1 MAEAPVPV
9 DLSSNLAKAGTL
21 PDVLKKSTIDW
32 NRVKKVDG
40 AFDTVPTIKARG
52 AELTLD
58 KDNFP
63 NADKMRKGTEIS
75 VGDSKTNLV
84 DHVLQ
89 DEQLR
94 VILQEGMRL
103 NVLNEA
109 DFKGMGLEPKNFQKG
124 EVAGLQIPGLN
135 RLQKSEAISLI
146 LHRLGESNSR
156 TTSQFLDEAS
166 KLILNPKDVT
176 LLNKVGGTLSNQS
189 LINALAAGG
198 REELNK
204 YIVEQGY
211 QPFAMEDE
219 QPLRRVMA
227 KLVNED
233 YGDEGVTR
241 VMKETTPFF
250 ADRKDVKLEDGTMVE
265 KVGVPE
271 YSALIDMRVA
281 QAMTNAMMPPEFH
294 LTIARI
300 ESQIASTKDVAQAED
315 LRDAIT
321 RTKRNAYAALMN
333 VYGVDGFQKDGT
345 AYKSLEI
352 GVDDQNEIMSM
363 TQKIK
368 ESARF
373 KETQDM
379 TMFEANRASL
389 AQITAEVTGLDPVK
403 LQQITMAFPIEM
415 TVESLREEAR
425 KNLLSEDVVE
435 VDVKNKLSN
444 SFILFVNEGFQKK
457 NTGLRPIE
465 ESLLKKFFLKTY
477 DTERSMLSGKGS
489 LRNFKDADAPTKVKI
504 GSPEAV
510 NMGAKGLRLLFDRT
524 VTEQRYDFETY
535 KAMLIKGAA
544 EVSVEKA
551 GTVLEQGLDKKAVD
565 NVAIRDEANAMNE
578 AFDKRSATDEALAEN
593 KRRDEVDDAIAED
606 KARDEAIKVE
616 EEAQRSKEAEADARR
631 QELQNIQELHEA
643 EAAYNSR
650 TIEQSLN
657 YAAGGGDEL
666 SVKIQNGDVTSAD
679 INQAMDSLLGL
690 PHSMRH
696 FARARRWMAERA
708 LVTNKDK
715 KETYQRL
722 AEHRQEALD
731 AEEEKRKR
739 NQEQAVNQLGEVP
752 TVPTVKINPVQDENN
767 EEEIDLDSL
776 FLDLDE
782 KSVGTAEQPPLA
794 DDADIPPFLK
804 NRK

>member
-1 MAEAPVPV
+1 MPEAPVPV
-9 DLSSNLAKAGTL
+9 DLSSNLAKAGRL
-21 PDVLKKSTIDW
+21 PDVLKNSTIDW

-75 VGDSKTNLV
+75 VGDNRTNLV

-94 VILQEGMRL
+94 VMLQEGMRL
-103 NVLNEA
+103 NILNES

-124 EVAGLQIPGLN
+124 ETAGLQIPGLS

-166 KLILNPKDVT
+166 KLILNPKDVA

-233 YGDEGVTR
+233 YSEEGVTR

-250 ADRKDVKLEDGTMVE
+250 ADRKDVKLEDGTVVE

-294 LTIARI
+294 LTIAKI
-300 ESQIASTKDVAQAED
+300 ESQIASTKDVGQAED

-345 AYKSLEI
+345 AYKALEI

-379 TMFEANRASL
+379 TMFEANRFTLS
-389 AQITAEVTGLDPVK
+389 EVTAQLTGLNSGQLKDV
-403 LQQITMAFPIEM
+403 IMALPIEQ
-415 TVESLREEAR
+415 TVEALREAAR
-425 KNLLSEDVVE
+425 KNMIGEDVVE
-435 VDVKNKLSN
+435 VAVKNQLAD
-444 SFILFVNEGFQKK
+444 SFIATLQDSFSNNITPPEALNNNNVV
-457 NTGLRPIE
+457 
-465 ESLLKKFFLKTY
+465 LLKKFFLNTY

-489 LRNFKDADAPTKVKI
+489 LKNFKNADAPTKVKI

-535 KAMLIKGAA
+535 KGMLIKGAA

-551 GTVLEQGLDKKAVD
+551 GAVLEQGQMKETAD
-565 NVAIRDEANAMNE
+565 
-578 AFDKRSATDEALAEN
+578 ATATALAE
-593 KRRDEVDDAIAED
+593 AE
-606 KARDEAIKVE
+606 AEKVRLE
-616 EEAQRSKEAEADARR
+616 QEAEAEKVRSEQAEKAARDL
-631 QELQNIQELHEA
+631 EMNLLQSAHEA
-643 EAAYNSR
+643 EVKEAAEKSAYNAR

-657 YAAGGGDEL
+657 YAAGNGDEL

-679 INQAMDSLLGL
+679 IAQAMDSVLGL

-696 FARARRWMAERA
+696 FAGARRWMAEKSLHGIA
-708 LVTNKDK
+708 GNKEK
-715 KETYQRL
+715 LETYQRL
-722 AEHRQEALD
+722 SEHRQEALEIED
-731 AEEEKRKR
+731 EKRKR
-739 NQEQAVNQLGEVP
+739 NEEQVLNPPLAEEISPRQE
-752 TVPTVKINPVQDENN
+752 K
-767 EEEIDLDSL
+767 EEEIDYLDS
-776 FLDLDE
+776 FFSE
-782 KSVGTAEQPPLA
+782 PPLQ

-804 NRK
+804 NRR